1 MHFSGCFATP
11 WTVACQAPLSMKFF
25 RQEYWS
31 RLPFPA
37 LGDLPDPHRSNPFL
51 LPSPALAAG
60 FFTISATW
68 EAPGGSAVKN
78 PPAVQEMCVQSLGQ
92 EDPLAKEVAT
102 HFSVI
107 AWKIQ

>member
-1 MHFSGCFATP
+1 MLSRVRLFATP
-11 WTVACQAPLSMKFF
+11 WTVALQAPLFTGFS
-25 RQEYWS
+25 RQEYVS
-31 RLPFPA
+31 GLPFPA

-78 PPAVQEMCVQSLGQ
+78 PPAVQEMCVQSLGG
-92 EDPLAKEVAT
+92 EDPLEKEMTT
-102 HFSVI
+102 HSSNP
-107 AWKIQ
+107 A